1 MGLGQLALS
10 GILGALA
17 QPGLEPGEGPRAP
30 TLQLPDRHAD
40 LPGDGLDRLTP
51 QQAQHHLVLASQ
63 APALA
68 GRERTS
74 PGGRPWDGRHGRA
87 ALALAAHKPTRID
100 HRLSITFHA
109 VVLQF
114 LGTIR
119 CPEKPRAAHDLHS
132 LSFEWR
138 RPSFFNYAGHRTT
151 ANKGSRSPLE
161 LRQLW
166 QPVRAIPWL
175 EGNSDEK
182 RRRGS

>member
-1 MGLGQLALS
+1 MGFGQLALS

-30 TLQLPDRHAD
+30 TLQLPDRHAE

-63 APALA
+63 APALT

-74 PGGRPWDGRHGRA
+74 PSGRPWDGRHGRA
-87 ALALAAHKPTRID
+87 ALALAAHKPSRID

-119 CPEKPRAAHDLHS
+119 CPEKPRAAHWFMSRTATAGFTLSSCDTTD
-132 LSFEWR
+132 LSF
-138 RPSFFNYAGHRTT
+138 T
-151 ANKGSRSPLE
+151 A
-161 LRQLW
+161 
-166 QPVRAIPWL
+166 
-175 EGNSDEK
+175 
-182 RRRGS
+182 